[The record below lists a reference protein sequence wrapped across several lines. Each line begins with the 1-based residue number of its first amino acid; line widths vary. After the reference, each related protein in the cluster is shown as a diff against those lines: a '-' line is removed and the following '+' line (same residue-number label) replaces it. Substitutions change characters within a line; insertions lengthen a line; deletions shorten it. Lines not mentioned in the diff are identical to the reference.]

1 MEETPQSYDPKNSYT
16 ASLTDILEYAFGIY
30 KKTFGIITLV
40 MLMVSILGVLFY
52 FLLFPVIFGISLNDF
67 FSLAGSNPE
76 SMELMLNNNK
86 TFINSLLVGLLFATL
101 LAPIQAGIMSI
112 CQKAGRGEIFGMG
125 EVFSFYG
132 SKYFGKIVSVT
143 LLISLVSGL
152 ISWLLQM
159 TGLNFLNFFF
169 SAFINLFTVLSIPL
183 IIFKEQNVNESITNS
198 IIAVRQRF
206 LITLGSVLI
215 GTICAFIGIFLCG
228 IGILFTIPF
237 LYAVY
242 YSVYHHIIDLEKQ

>member
-101 LAPIQAGIMSI
+101 LAPIQAG
-112 CQKAGRGEIFGMG
+112 
-125 EVFSFYG
+125 
-132 SKYFGKIVSVT
+132 
-143 LLISLVSGL
+143 
-152 ISWLLQM
+152 
-159 TGLNFLNFFF
+159 
-169 SAFINLFTVLSIPL
+169 
-183 IIFKEQNVNESITNS
+183 
-198 IIAVRQRF
+198 
-206 LITLGSVLI
+206 
-215 GTICAFIGIFLCG
+215 
-228 IGILFTIPF
+228 
-237 LYAVY
+237 
-242 YSVYHHIIDLEKQ
+242 

>member
-1 MEETPQSYDPKNSYT
+1 MCPPNKHGLPQT
-16 ASLTDILEYAFGIY
+16 
-30 KKTFGIITLV
+30 
-40 MLMVSILGVLFY
+40 
-52 FLLFPVIFGISLNDF
+52 
-67 FSLAGSNPE
+67 
-76 SMELMLNNNK
+76 
-86 TFINSLLVGLLFATL
+86 
-101 LAPIQAGIMSI
+101 
-112 CQKAGRGEIFGMG
+112 
-125 EVFSFYG
+125 
-132 SKYFGKIVSVT
+132 
-143 LLISLVSGL
+143 
-152 ISWLLQM
+152 M